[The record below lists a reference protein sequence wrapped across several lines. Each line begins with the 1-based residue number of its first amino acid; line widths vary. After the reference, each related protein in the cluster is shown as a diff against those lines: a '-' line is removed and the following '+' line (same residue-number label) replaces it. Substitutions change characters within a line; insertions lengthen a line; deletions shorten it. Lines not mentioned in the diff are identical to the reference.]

1 MFTDEWFKKKML
13 AATKREKHKTQL
25 SELFNFVDENV
36 KKGNE
41 CERKNPEL
49 IMLEQQTA
57 KSPANLLKHEIF
69 LLFFLLICQAR
80 LIIVMQF
87 EVFYY

>member
-1 MFTDEWFKKKML
+1 ML
-13 AATKREKHKTQL
+13 AATKRAKHKTQL

-69 LLFFLLICQAR
+69 LIIFLLICQAR

>member
-1 MFTDEWFKKKML
+1 ML

-69 LLFFLLICQAR
+69 LLICQAR